1 MMDQTSTVERNVTAF
16 YDTVAPVISVDASGE
31 YAVLGG
37 LRGLNIIDLESPFK
51 PARILHHHSQ
61 QSGTTVVRW
70 NPKISHLNLLAS
82 TSNLNILIWNLERQS
97 NPLIATFQAHARSVN
112 DIAWSPLDPNRLA
125 SCDADGCVYIW
136 DLRSPG
142 GKPTHAFR
150 SVAKGTAQIQ
160 WNRHSRDL
168 LASAHENQLEIWD
181 VRGGLDGNN
190 NNYNVKSVVAAHR
203 QAIYGLDWSYNDAH
217 ELLTCSEDKS
227 VKFWRDDVEHEIS
240 TLMMPAPVWKTR
252 YTPFGSGI
260 VTIAKRND
268 PVLRLWNLDNVVSG
282 MAADLVQVYSGHEG
296 SVRSFAWRYST
307 TYNRYQLI
315 SWGDDKKLRFF
326 RVERH
331 HVKECGHVE
340 EGRYASRRNKMMKRP
355 VVRREKTQV
364 EKYDPLFL
372 KNDLDDLDNYDSN
385 MIMGGGGVG
394 VGVGGGGGGGIL
406 DGGVGIMDSYGGLM
420 DINNGMGVDNVGQ
433 QHKQQFAAEVEEWE
447 EWSVAAR
454 SLEEEF
460 DIIRRHLGGVM
471 SGITGAVVSIDPQ
484 TLDRRCIVECEV
496 RRDTSFASAIVAF
509 SFPGNY
515 LVDTDQP
522 YRGCPN
528 IELIDGSPARFVS
541 LHWDNIATSMRRLA
555 EKRAGKGKR
564 SLEILMRRLARSLA
578 RFVDGKIHDSS
589 SLFQMEDVGGG
600 GGGSTRL
607 TEVDENSSKKL
618 DVNNANNSNVNS
630 TTTNLR
636 RGGCGLI
643 FSGNSLIMFGSNNRT
658 VTLMDASNLIKPLN
672 RNLAKAYKLNPSTS
686 LNELNML
693 CTENADIAKAHR
705 NNIANEAWSIVAGIV
720 HPTIASRS
728 NSMKVLPQWQTH
740 PLGQILMTKLI
751 ERLIVANDIQT
762 IAVISAVLQKTGLL
776 TPSLSKESERIR
788 HIYANLLYKWGLF
801 KQRALLLNHCL
812 SGSVEA
818 EPQICLKKVVC
829 NICTLTCK
837 GYVAMCIFCGHGG
850 HQKCYQKWFD
860 VEVECPS
867 GCGCKCK
874 LMFSNQEE
882 QQERRIQ
889 QQRRYFSSMSNDK
902 LGNSSSRKSSISISS
917 SGKRAMNEVGL
928 VVVEDDDDDDDES
941 SSEEEEEIEEVG
953 QRSWRN

>member
-1 MMDQTSTVERNVTAF
+1 MDQASTVERNVTAF
-16 YDTVAPVISVDASGE
+16 YDTIAPVISVDASGE

-70 NPKISHLNLLAS
+70 NPKISHLHLLAS

-125 SCDADGCVYIW
+125 SCDANGCVYIW

-181 VRGGLDGNN
+181 MRGGLHGSNKNN
-190 NNYNVKSVVAAHR
+190 NFNLKSVVAAHR
-203 QAIYGLDWSYNDAH
+203 QAIYGLDWSYNDTH

-240 TLMMPAPVWKTR
+240 TLQMPAPVWKTR

-296 SVRSFAWRYST
+296 SVRSFDWRYST
-307 TYNRYQLI
+307 THNRYQLI

-340 EGRYASRRNKMMKRP
+340 DRHYASRRNKLMKRP
-355 VVRREKTQV
+355 VVRREKAQV

-372 KNDLDDLDNYDSN
+372 KNDLDDLDNYDTN
-385 MIMGGGGVG
+385 MMM
-394 VGVGGGGGGGIL
+394 GGGGGGDGIL
-406 DGGVGIMDSYGGLM
+406 DGGLGMMETYGSLIDM
-420 DINNGMGVDNVGQ
+420 NNGMGVENVGQ

-460 DIIRRHLGGVM
+460 DIIKRHLGGVM

-484 TLDRRCIVECEV
+484 TLDRRCIVECVV
-496 RRDTSFASAIVAF
+496 RRESSFASAIVAF
-509 SFPGNY
+509 SFPENY

-522 YRGCPN
+522 YKGCPM
-528 IELIDGSPARFVS
+528 IDLIDGSPRKFVS
-541 LHWDNIATSMRRLA
+541 LHWDNIAQSMRRLA
-555 EKRAGKGKR
+555 KKRAVKGKR

-578 RFVDGKIHDSS
+578 RFVDGKLQDSS
-589 SLFQMEDVGGG
+589 SLFQMEDVGGIG
-600 GGGSTRL
+600 NNRFI
-607 TEVDENSSKKL
+607 DIDDNSY
-618 DVNNANNSNVNS
+618 NNNMNNNLGNISNVNS
-630 TTTNLR
+630 SSNNNLL
-636 RGGCGLI
+636 RGGCGII
-643 FSGNSLIMFGSNNRT
+643 FSRSALLTFGNKTKWSNNTAATT
-658 VTLMDASNLIKPLN
+658 VTIVDISNLLEPLN
-672 RNLAKAYKLNPSTS
+672 MNLAKSYSLNPRKN
-686 LNELNML
+686 LKELNLL
-693 CTENADIAKAHR
+693 CTNNAKTAKAHG
-705 NNIANEAWSIVAGIV
+705 NNVADEAWSIIAGIV
-720 HPTIASRS
+720 HPTISS
-728 NSMKVLPQWQTH
+728 PLNNIEVLSQWQRH
-740 PLGQILMTKLI
+740 PLGQRLTSTLI
-751 ERLIVANDIQT
+751 ERLVDANDIQT
-762 IAVISAVLQKTGLL
+762 IAVISAALQKTGLL
-776 TPSLSKESERIR
+776 TSSVSKDCERIR
-788 HIYANLLYKWGLF
+788 HIYANLLYRWGLF
-801 KQRALLLNHCL
+801 NQRALLLKYCL

-818 EPQICLKKVVC
+818 EPQSCLKEVVC
-829 NICTLTCK
+829 NVCTLTCR

-850 HQKCYQKWFD
+850 HQKCYRQWHN
-860 VEVECPS
+860 VEIDCPS

-874 LMFSNQEE
+874 LMFSH
-882 QQERRIQ
+882 QQESTPNDNMNITSGRKS
-889 QQRRYFSSMSNDK
+889 SSMSV
-902 LGNSSSRKSSISISS
+902 SSIHST
-917 SGKRAMNEVGL
+917 GKKAMNDRRNDVGM
-928 VVVEDDDDDDDES
+928 VEDDDDDDDES